1 MFGSRFLS
9 VLGIALAQAAAI
21 VPFASHAQQ
30 DYPSRPVRV
39 VVPWPAG
46 GATDVMAR
54 LVGVKLAEA
63 MGQPFIID
71 NRPGASGF
79 IGTTYVAKAGA
90 DGYTLLLVTSS
101 THAISPNLFRS
112 IPYDPIKDFS
122 PIALIATGPML
133 LVAPPSAPFNTIG
146 ELVALA
152 KAKPG
157 DLNYAS
163 YGNGTTPQLAAELF
177 KDVTGTNI
185 VHIPYKGTGPASMAV
200 MTGEVSMYFDAV
212 TSALPHVKAGKL
224 KALGST
230 GPRRTAS
237 TPEVPAIA
245 EEFPG
250 FEASVWYGLVAPAGT
265 PQVVI
270 DKLNAQM
277 LQISKSRDF
286 LDRLVALGLTSSTVS
301 PAQFAQYISS
311 EKAKWGGVVKKAAIP
326 VAD

>member
-1 MFGSRFLS
+1 MLWSRLIASLS
-9 VLGIALAQAAAI
+9 VLAINTAMLPGAA
-21 VPFASHAQQ
+21 HAQE
-30 DYPSRPVRV
+30 YPSKPVRL

-54 LVGVKLAEA
+54 LVGVKLGEA
-63 MGQPFIID
+63 LGQPFVID
-71 NRPGASGF
+71 NKPGASGF
-79 IGTTYVAKAGA
+79 IGTTQVAKAPA

-133 LVAPPSAPFNTIG
+133 LVAPPSAPFNNIA
-146 ELVALA
+146 ELVAQA

-157 DLNYAS
+157 VLNYAS

-185 VHIPYKGTGPASMAV
+185 VHIPYKGTGPASTAV

-212 TSALPHVKAGKL
+212 TSALPQVKGGKL

-230 GPRRTAS
+230 GPQRTAS
-237 TPEVPAIA
+237 TPDVPAIA
-245 EEFPG
+245 EVYPG
-250 FEASVWYGLVAPAGT
+250 FEASVWYALAAPAST
-265 PQVVI
+265 PQAVI
-270 DKLNAQM
+270 DKLNARV
-277 LQISKSRDF
+277 LQISKTPEF
-286 LDRLVALGLTSSTVS
+286 LERLVALGLTPSSST
-301 PAQFAQYISS
+301 PAQVAQYMSR
-311 EKAKWGGVVKKAAIP
+311 EKAKWGEVVKKAGIP